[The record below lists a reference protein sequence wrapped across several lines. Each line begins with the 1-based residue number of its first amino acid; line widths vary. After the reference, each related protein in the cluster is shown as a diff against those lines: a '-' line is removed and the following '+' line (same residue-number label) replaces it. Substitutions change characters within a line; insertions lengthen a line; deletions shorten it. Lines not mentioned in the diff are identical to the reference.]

1 MLLYAVVRNT
11 ADDEEFSLVRG
22 VGRLPRSVQAHL
34 EHLALAVPDDFDES
48 HE

>member
-22 VGRLPRSVQAHL
+22 LQRLPRSVQSHL
-34 EHLALAVPDDFDES
+34 EHLALAVPEDFDEN